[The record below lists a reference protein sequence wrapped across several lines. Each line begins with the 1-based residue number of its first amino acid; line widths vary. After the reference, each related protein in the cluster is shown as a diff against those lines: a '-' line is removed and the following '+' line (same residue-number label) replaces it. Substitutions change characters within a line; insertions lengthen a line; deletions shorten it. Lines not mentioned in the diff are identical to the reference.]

1 MARYTDKFSRSPRR
15 NQIERVGRMRDLPR
29 VRQVR
34 RRPNQPVMQ
43 PLYSRFGAN
52 DIVDS
57 GDTDTVTSALWSNQ
71 DGVLA
76 SNELYTGSIQSQS
89 SGEYYLDIYRETL
102 ASNSDREV
110 QMSIGYGHFKGSG
123 SQVPQY
129 ATEGFTPT
137 KAIHS
142 QYANLLLAPG
152 DDQFS
157 LANRSGSLANNLVQF
172 HFINVQ
178 RSRLKERLDPG
189 NWELHIAGFSGSNV
203 GSAGSTF
210 VQQAAPYTAVGLGG
224 SLIIPS
230 HSTIKLIDDSTVSDG
245 TIAEAGTVY
254 KIVSGTIANGPAVT
268 SGTPTEY
275 GLFYPDNGMFILDTE
290 GIDGHIGMRINS
302 SSHAYCSTP
311 VTLSNANTTAF
322 YSHLVGGQ
330 YFAARNK
337 ETVHATHYFIRVR
350 NQDYNFS
357 NNPTFT
363 SGSQGTFTHP
373 SFFKDPKVYIT
384 TVGMYNDQNELLAVA
399 KMSKPLLKSYN
410 REALIRV
417 KLEY

>member
-1 MARYTDKFSRSPRR
+1 MARYKDQYSRSPRR
-15 NQIERVGRMRDLPR
+15 NQGERVGRVRDLPR
-29 VRQVR
+29 IRQVR
-34 RRPNQPVMQ
+34 RRPSQPVLR
-43 PLYSRFGAN
+43 PIYKRFGTN
-52 DIVDS
+52 DIIDS
-57 GDTDTVTSALWSNQ
+57 SDTDIVTAALFSNQ
-71 DGVLA
+71 DGVLTA
-76 SNELYTGSIQSQS
+76 GEYHTSSIQSQS
-89 SGEYYLDIYRETL
+89 SGEYYLDVYRESL
-102 ASNSDREV
+102 SDNPDREV
-110 QMSIGYGHFKGSG
+110 QFALGYGHFKGSG

-142 QYANLLLAPG
+142 QYANLLLSPG

-157 LANRSGSLANNLVQF
+157 LSNRSGSLASDMKQF

-178 RSRLKERLDPG
+178 RSRMKERLDPA
-189 NWELHIAGFSGSNV
+189 NWELHVGGFGV
-203 GSAGSTF
+203 GSVPS
-210 VQQAAPYTAVGLGG
+210 QAL
-224 SLIIPS
+224 IPS
-230 HSTIKLIDDSTVSDG
+230 KSGINLIDDSTVSDG
-245 TIAEAGTVY
+245 TVAEAGTVY
-254 KIVSGTIANGPAVT
+254 KIVSGTIANGLYNT
-268 SGTPTEY
+268 TGTPTEY
-275 GLFYPDNGMFILDTE
+275 GLFYPDNGVLILDSE
-290 GIDGHIGMRINS
+290 GIDGEINIAINS
-302 SSHAYCSTP
+302 SSHAYCATP
-311 VTLSNANTTAF
+311 VTMSNSNTVAF
-322 YSHLVGGQ
+322 FNSISGSA

-363 SGSQGTFTHP
+363 SGSLGTFTHP

-384 TVGMYNDQNELLAVA
+384 TVGMYNDNNELLAVA

>member
-1 MARYTDKFSRSPRR
+1 MARYSNKMDRSPRR
-15 NQIERVGRMRDLPR
+15 NQVERVGRSRDLPR
-29 VRQVR
+29 IRQVR
-34 RRPNQPVMQ
+34 RRPTQPVLQ
-43 PLYSRFGAN
+43 PIYSRFGGN

-57 GDTDTVTSALWSNQ
+57 GDTDTVTAALFSNQ
-71 DGVLA
+71 DGVLT
-76 SNELYTGSIQSQS
+76 SGEYHTSSVQSQS
-89 SGEYYLDIYRETL
+89 SGEYYLDVYRESL
-102 ASNSDREV
+102 AQNADREV
-110 QMSIGYGHFKGSG
+110 QFATGYAHCKGSG

-137 KAIHS
+137 KALHS

-152 DDQFS
+152 DDKFTLS
-157 LANRSGSLANNLVQF
+157 NRSGSLPSDLVQF
-172 HFINVQ
+172 HFLNIQ
-178 RSRLKERLDPG
+178 RSRMKERLDPG
-189 NWELHIAGFSGSNV
+189 NWELH
-203 GSAGSTF
+203 
-210 VQQAAPYTAVGLGG
+210 LGG
-224 SLIIPS
+224 IGVGNVPNQSLIPS
-230 HSTIKLIDDSTVSDG
+230 HSVIKLIDDSTVSDG

-254 KIVSGTIANGPAVT
+254 KIVSGTIANGLSTTTGIPV
-268 SGTPTEY
+268 EY
-275 GLFYPDNGMFILDTE
+275 GLFYPDNGVIILDSE
-290 GIDGHIGMRINS
+290 GIAGDINLYINS
-302 SSHAYCSTP
+302 ASHAYCATP
-311 VTLSNANTTAF
+311 VTMSNSNT
-322 YSHLVGGQ
+322 VGFLNAISGSA

-357 NNPTFT
+357 NNPSFT

-384 TVGMYNDQNELLAVA
+384 TVGMYNDNNELLAVA

>member
-1 MARYTDKFSRSPRR
+1 MARYSDKMNRSPRR
-15 NQIERVGRMRDLPR
+15 NQVERVGRTRDLPR
-29 VRQVR
+29 IRQVR
-34 RRPNQPVMQ
+34 RRPTQPVLQ
-43 PLYSRFGAN
+43 PIYSRFGGN

-57 GDTDTVTSALWSNQ
+57 GDTDTVTAALFSNQ
-71 DGVLA
+71 DGVLTA
-76 SNELYTGSIQSQS
+76 GEFHTSSIQSQS
-89 SGEYYLDIYRETL
+89 SGEYYLDIYRESQ
-102 ASNSDREV
+102 AENADREV
-110 QMSIGYGHFKGSG
+110 QFSIGYGHAKGSG

-137 KAIHS
+137 RALHS
-142 QYANLLLAPG
+142 QYTNLLLSPG
-152 DDQFS
+152 DDRFT
-157 LANRSGSLANNLVQF
+157 LTNRSGSLPSDLTQF

-178 RSRLKERLDPG
+178 RSRL
-189 NWELHIAGFSGSNV
+189 
-203 GSAGSTF
+203 
-210 VQQAAPYTAVGLGG
+210 
-224 SLIIPS
+224 
-230 HSTIKLIDDSTVSDG
+230 IKLIDDSTVSDG
-245 TIAEAGTVY
+245 TISEAGTVY
-254 KIVSGTIANGPAVT
+254 KIVSGTISNGLTTT

-275 GLFYPDNGMFILDTE
+275 GLFYPDNGVLILDTE
-290 GIDGHIGMRINS
+290 GIDGEINLFVAS
-302 SSHAYCSTP
+302 QSEAYCATP
-311 VTLSNANTTAF
+311 VTMSNQNTVAF
-322 YSHLVGGQ
+322 YNALSGSA

-357 NNPTFT
+357 NNPSFT

-384 TVGMYNDQNELLAVA
+384 TVGMYNDNNELLAVA

>member
-1 MARYTDKFSRSPRR
+1 MARYSDKMNRSPRR
-15 NQIERVGRMRDLPR
+15 NQVERVGRVRDLPR

-34 RRPNQPVMQ
+34 RRPTQPVLQ
-43 PLYSRFGAN
+43 PIYQRFGGQ

-57 GDTDTVTSALWSNQ
+57 GDTDVVTAALFSNQ
-71 DGVLA
+71 DGIL
-76 SNELYTGSIQSQS
+76 TGGEFHTSSVQSQS
-89 SGEYYLDIYRETL
+89 AGEYYLDIYRESQ
-102 ASNSDREV
+102 AANADREV
-110 QMSIGYGHFKGSG
+110 QFAIGYGHCKGSG

-137 KAIHS
+137 RAIHS

-152 DDQFS
+152 DDKFTLQ
-157 LANRSGSLANNLVQF
+157 NRSGSLPSDLDQF

-178 RSRLKERLDPG
+178 RSRLKERLDPA
-189 NWELHIAGFSGSNV
+189 NWELHIGGFGVGNV
-203 GSAGSTF
+203 PNNTT
-210 VQQAAPYTAVGLGG
+210 V
-224 SLIIPS
+224 PS
-230 HSTIKLIDDSTVSDG
+230 HSIIKLIDDSTVSDG
-245 TIAEAGTVY
+245 TISEAGTVY
-254 KIVSGTIANGPAVT
+254 KIVSGTIANGLT
-268 SGTPTEY
+268 TTTGIPTEY
-275 GLFYPDNGMFILDTE
+275 GLFYPDNGVLILDSE
-290 GIDGHIGMRINS
+290 GIDGEINIFIAS
-302 SSHAYCSTP
+302 QSEAYCATP
-311 VTLSNANTTAF
+311 VTMSNQNTVAF
-322 YSHLVGGQ
+322 YHALSGSA

-357 NNPTFT
+357 NNPSFT

-384 TVGMYNDQNELLAVA
+384 TVGLYNNNNELLAVA
-399 KMSKPLLKSYN
+399 KMSKPLLKTYN

>member
-1 MARYTDKFSRSPRR
+1 MARYSDKFNRSPRR
-15 NQIERVGRMRDLPR
+15 NQVERVGRVRELPR
-29 VRQVR
+29 IRQVR
-34 RRPNQPVMQ
+34 RRPTQPVLR
-43 PLYSRFGAN
+43 PLYQRFGGQ

-57 GDTDTVTSALWSNQ
+57 GDTDTVTAALFSNQ
-71 DGVLA
+71 DGVLTA
-76 SNELYTGSIQSQS
+76 GEWHTSAVQSQS
-89 SGEYYLDIYRETL
+89 SGEYYLDVYRET
-102 ASNSDREV
+102 AADNPDREV
-110 QMSIGYGHFKGSG
+110 QFSIGYGHFKGSG

-137 KAIHS
+137 KAIYS
-142 QYANLLLAPG
+142 QYANLLLSPG
-152 DDQFS
+152 DDKFS
-157 LANRSGSLANNLVQF
+157 LSNRSGSLATDLEQF

-178 RSRLKERLDPG
+178 RSRLKERLDPA
-189 NWELHIAGFSGSNV
+189 NWELHIGGYGGSFTP
-203 GSAGSTF
+203 GATSAAA
-210 VQQAAPYTAVGLGG
+210 VQQGVPNATM
-224 SLIIPS
+224 SKI
-230 HSTIKLIDDSTVSDG
+230 HLIDDSTISDG

-254 KIVSGTIANGPAVT
+254 KIVSGTIANGPHQT

-275 GLFYPDNGMFILDTE
+275 GLFYPDNGVFIIDSE
-290 GIDGHIGMRINS
+290 GIDGAIDLFINS
-302 SSHAYCSTP
+302 ASHAYCATP
-311 VTLSNANTTAF
+311 VTMSNQNTVAWFNHLSSSA
-322 YSHLVGGQ
+322 

-384 TVGMYNDQNELLAVA
+384 TVGLYNNNNELLAVA

>member
-1 MARYTDKFSRSPRR
+1 MARYSNKMDRSPRR
-15 NQIERVGRMRDLPR
+15 NQVERVGRSRDLPR
-29 VRQVR
+29 IRQVR
-34 RRPNQPVMQ
+34 RRPTQPVLQ
-43 PLYSRFGAN
+43 PIYSRFGGN

-57 GDTDTVTSALWSNQ
+57 GDTDTVTAALFSNQ
-71 DGVLA
+71 DGVLT
-76 SNELYTGSIQSQS
+76 SGEYHTSSVQSQS
-89 SGEYYLDIYRETL
+89 SGEYYLDVYRESL
-102 ASNSDREV
+102 ATNADREV
-110 QMSIGYGHFKGSG
+110 QFAAGYAHYKGSG

-137 KAIHS
+137 KALHS

-152 DDQFS
+152 DDKFS
-157 LANRSGSLANNLVQF
+157 LSNRSGSLPTDMIQF

-178 RSRLKERLDPG
+178 RSRMKERLDPG
-189 NWELHIAGFSGSNV
+189 NWELH
-203 GSAGSTF
+203 
-210 VQQAAPYTAVGLGG
+210 LGG
-224 SLIIPS
+224 YGIGNIPNQSIVPS
-230 HSTIKLIDDSTVSDG
+230 HSVIKLIDDSTVSDG

-254 KIVSGTIANGPAVT
+254 KIVSGTIANGLSTTTGVA
-268 SGTPTEY
+268 TEF
-275 GLFYPDNGMFILDTE
+275 GLFYPDNGVILLDSE
-290 GIDGHIGMRINS
+290 GIDGEINLYINS
-302 SSHAYCSTP
+302 ASHAYCATP
-311 VTLSNANTTAF
+311 VTMSNANT
-322 YSHLVGGQ
+322 VGFLNALSGSA

-357 NNPTFT
+357 NNPSFT

-384 TVGMYNDQNELLAVA
+384 TVGMYNDNNELLAVA

>member
-1 MARYTDKFSRSPRR
+1 MARYSDKMDRSPRR
-15 NQIERVGRMRDLPR
+15 NQVERVGRTRDLPR
-29 VRQVR
+29 IRQVR
-34 RRPNQPVMQ
+34 RRPTQPVLQ
-43 PLYSRFGAN
+43 PIYSRFGGQ

-57 GDTDTVTSALWSNQ
+57 GDTDTVTAALFSNQ
-71 DGVLA
+71 DGVLTNGEFHT
-76 SNELYTGSIQSQS
+76 SSVQSQS
-89 SGEYYLDIYRETL
+89 SGEYYLDVYRETL
-102 ASNSDREV
+102 AANADREV
-110 QMSIGYGHFKGSG
+110 QFAIGYGHYKGSG

-137 KAIHS
+137 RALHS
-142 QYANLLLAPG
+142 QYGNLLLAPG
-152 DDQFS
+152 DDRFS
-157 LANRSGSLANNLVQF
+157 LANRSGSLPTDLQQF

-178 RSRLKERLDPG
+178 RSRMKERLDPG
-189 NWELHIAGFSGSNV
+189 NWELH
-203 GSAGSTF
+203 
-210 VQQAAPYTAVGLGG
+210 LGG
-224 SLIIPS
+224 FGVGNASITGQGIIPS
-230 HSTIKLIDDSTVSDG
+230 HSVIKLIDDSTVSDG

-254 KIVSGTIANGPAVT
+254 KIVSGTIANGLAQT
-268 SGTPTEY
+268 SGTPTEF
-275 GLFYPDNGMFILDTE
+275 GLFYPDNGVILLDSE
-290 GIDGHIGMRINS
+290 GIDGEINMYINS
-302 SSHAYCSTP
+302 SSHAYCATP
-311 VTLSNANTTAF
+311 VTMSNPNTVGFLNALSGSA
-322 YSHLVGGQ
+322 

-357 NNPTFT
+357 NNPSFT

-384 TVGMYNDQNELLAVA
+384 TVGLYNDNNELLAVA